1 MKKCRVE
8 LSVILEIDV
17 DDEKDDDKAMKIA
30 ERIAMN
36 TLTGNCR
43 HYCDNIFDDDGI
55 YMANAACRAIDC
67 EDVDY
72 TQDNGFYEECEEE

>member
-30 ERIAMN
+30 EQIAMN
-36 TLTGNCR
+36 TLTENCR
-43 HYCDNIFDDDGI
+43 HYCDNIFEDDGI
-55 YMANAACRAIDC
+55 HMANAACRAIEC
-67 EDVDY
+67 EE
-72 TQDNGFYEECEEE
+72 EECEEE